1 MRRQI
6 IVMFCCLFV
15 FTSGLATRAMA
26 ADGIPNRGALFR
38 IEQGPGGTGS
48 VAWLFGTIHVGAKNF
63 YPLEPRITAALEN
76 AAVLALEVDPL
87 GSQDDIARAVREYG
101 MYQNGRGPAAAEL
114 PAAYRPRL
122 DRLLRQYDVA
132 PPSVAPMKPWMLA
145 SLLTVRE
152 FERQGYQTEL
162 AVETWLSQGARA
174 RKQKIVELESVQSQ
188 MSLFGRMSTA
198 DQTLFL
204 QETIDAIEGNGQA
217 SDARAIASAWASA
230 DQAALDRI
238 ADKTATDDTFSGRF
252 VSRVLLDERNPLLAD
267 GIAKLLAHEKLSVT
281 AIGVLH
287 LVGKN
292 SVPELLRRKGL
303 RVERVY

>member
-1 MRRQI
+1 
-6 IVMFCCLFV
+6 MFCCFFV
-15 FTSGLATRAMA
+15 FTAGLAPVAVA
-26 ADGIPNRGALFR
+26 SDAIPNRGALFR
-38 IEQGPGGTGS
+38 IEQQTGAVRN
-48 VAWLFGTIHVGAKNF
+48 VAWLFGTIHVGAKDF
-63 YPLEPRITAALEN
+63 YPLEPKITAALEQ

-87 GSQDDIARAVREYG
+87 GSQADIAGAVREHG
-101 MYQNGRGPAAAEL
+101 MYQNGRGPASAEL

-122 DRLLRQYDVA
+122 DRLLRQFDVP

-162 AVETWLSQGARA
+162 AVEVWLSQGARA
-174 RKQKIVELESVQSQ
+174 RKQKIVELESVQAQ
-188 MSLFGRMSTA
+188 MALFGRMTTA
-198 DQTLFL
+198 EQALFL
-204 QETIDAIEGNGQA
+204 QETIDAIEDSEQA
-217 SDARAIASAWASA
+217 NDARAIAAAWAAA
-230 DQAALDRI
+230 DRAALDRI
-238 ADKTATDDTFSGRF
+238 ADKTATDDSFSGRF

-267 GIAKLLAHEKLSVT
+267 GIVKLLAREKLSVA

-292 SVPELLRRKGL
+292 SVPELLRQKGL

>member
-1 MRRQI
+1 
-6 IVMFCCLFV
+6 MFCCLFA
-15 FTSGLATRAMA
+15 FTAGLAQRAMA

-38 IEQGPGGTGS
+38 IEQQAGEGRN
-48 VAWLFGTIHVGAKNF
+48 VAWLFGTIHVGAKRF
-63 YPLEPRITAALEN
+63 YPLEPVITAALDN

-87 GSQDDIARAVREYG
+87 GSQDDIARAVREFG
-101 MYQNGRGPAAAEL
+101 MYAAGRGPASNDL

-122 DRLLRQYDVA
+122 DRLLRQYDV
-132 PPSVAPMKPWMLA
+132 PPASVAPMKPWMLA

-174 RKQKIVELESVQSQ
+174 RSQKIVELESVHAQ
-188 MSLFGRMSTA
+188 MSLFGRMTTA
-198 DQTLFL
+198 DQALFL
-204 QETIDAIEGNGQA
+204 QETIDAIEDREQA
-217 SDARAIASAWASA
+217 SDARAIASAWEKA

-238 ADKTATDDTFSGRF
+238 ADKTAGDDSFSGRF
-252 VSRVLLDERNPLLAD
+252 VSRVLLDERNPLLAE
-267 GIAKLLAHEKLSVT
+267 GIATLLARERQSVA

-292 SVPELLRRKGL
+292 SVPELLRQKGL
-303 RVERVY
+303 RVERIY

>member
-1 MRRQI
+1 
-6 IVMFCCLFV
+6 
-15 FTSGLATRAMA
+15 MA

-38 IEQGPGGTGS
+38 IEQGPGEGQGQGGS
-48 VAWLFGTIHVGAKNF
+48 VAWLFGTIHVGSKDF
-63 YPLEPRITAALEN
+63 YPLEPRITAALEQ

-101 MYQNGRGPAAAEL
+101 MYRSGRGPAAAEL

-162 AVETWLSQGARA
+162 AVEMWLSQGARA
-174 RKQKIVELESVQSQ
+174 RKQKIVELESVESQ

-198 DQTLFL
+198 DQALFL
-204 QETIDAIEGNGQA
+204 QETIDAIESSGQA
-217 SDARAIASAWASA
+217 GDARAIASAWASA

-238 ADKTATDDTFSGRF
+238 ADKTAADDTFSGRF

-267 GIAKLLAHEKLSVT
+267 GIVKLLAREKLSVA

>member
-1 MRRQI
+1 
-6 IVMFCCLFV
+6 MFCCLFV
-15 FTSGLATRAMA
+15 FTAGLAPRAMA

-38 IEQGPGGTGS
+38 IEPAQGNAGN
-48 VAWLFGTIHVGAKNF
+48 VAWLFGTIHVGARSF
-63 YPLEPRITAALEN
+63 YPLEPKIMAALDN

-101 MYQNGRGPAAAEL
+101 MYPAGRGPASADLA
-114 PAAYRPRL
+114 AAYRPRL
-122 DRLLRQYDVA
+122 ERLLRQYDV
-132 PPSVAPMKPWMLA
+132 PPASVAPMKPWMLA

-174 RKQKIVELESVQSQ
+174 RKQRIVELESVQGQ
-188 MSLFGRMSTA
+188 MALFGRMSTA
-198 DQTLFL
+198 DQALFL
-204 QETIDAIEGNGQA
+204 QETIDAIDGSEQA
-217 SDARAIASAWASA
+217 SDARAIATAWATA
-230 DQAALDRI
+230 DQVALDRI

-252 VSRVLLDERNPLLAD
+252 VSRVLLDGRNPLLAD
-267 GIAKLLAHEKLSVT
+267 GIAKLLAREKQSVV

-292 SVPELLRRKGL
+292 SVPELLRRQGL

>member
-15 FTSGLATRAMA
+15 FTAGLAPRAMA
-26 ADGIPNRGALFR
+26 ADDIPNRGALFR
-38 IEQGPGGTGS
+38 IEQGQGETAS
-48 VAWLFGTIHVGAKNF
+48 VAWLFGTIHVGSKDF
-63 YPLEPRITAALEN
+63 YPLEPRITAALEQ

-101 MYQNGRGPAAAEL
+101 MYPNGRGPAAAEL
-114 PAAYRPRL
+114 PASYRPRL
-122 DRLLRQYDVA
+122 DRLLRQYDVP

-162 AVETWLSQGARA
+162 AVEMWLSQGARA

-198 DQTLFL
+198 DQALFL
-204 QETIDAIEGNGQA
+204 QETIDAIEDSGQA
-217 SDARAIASAWASA
+217 SDARAIASAWAAA

-238 ADKTATDDTFSGRF
+238 AHKTATDDTFSGRF

-267 GIAKLLAHEKLSVT
+267 GIAKLLAREKLSVA

-287 LVGKN
+287 LVGKD